1 MFLYTFIPISFAASC
16 IFIHTARDGWESSIH
31 INSPLD
37 SMIQKELRQIDK
49 NLKSSV

>member
-1 MFLYTFIPISFAASC
+1 M
-16 IFIHTARDGWESSIH
+16 GESECFFPSIH